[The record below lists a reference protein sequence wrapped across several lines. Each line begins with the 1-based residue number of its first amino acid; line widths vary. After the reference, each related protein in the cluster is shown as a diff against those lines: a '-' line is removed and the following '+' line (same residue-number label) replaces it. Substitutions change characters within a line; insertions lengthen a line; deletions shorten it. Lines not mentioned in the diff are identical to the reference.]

1 MLQCP
6 ALALETN
13 FNYLAGG
20 DLQAPDLAKLAAD
33 LEQFSRAFE
42 SERAVEVYSTP
53 CMRSRRFR
61 AVSLGRYQPKRGRR
75 KVIEL
80 SVAII
85 LRTLRGLQRLCVKFE
100 AAESILA
107 YRFVG
112 GRIEEINKHE
122 FFRVSCKI
130 I

>member
-1 MLQCP
+1 MARLRLG
-6 ALALETN
+6 AVDKSILAS
-13 FNYLAGG
+13 F
-20 DLQAPDLAKLAAD
+20 D
-33 LEQFSRAFE
+33 
-42 SERAVEVYSTP
+42 AVEKIRRGQPLTDIS
-53 CMRSRRFR
+53 RSGVGS
-61 AVSLGRYQPKRGRR
+61 AANDVSRGGALR
-75 KVIEL
+75 
-80 SVAII
+80 
-85 LRTLRGLQRLCVKFE
+85 LRTLRGLQRLGVKFE